1 MSSDSTNFP
10 TDHWIIDIGMNDGK
24 DTEYYAKRGFKV
36 VSFEANPVLVEAARS
51 KFQNRYPQI
60 EIRNLAISDDQGE
73 LTFYVNKFNS
83 AWSSLDEVLGARRD
97 GAEQI
102 KVASCNLV
110 NELAALSEL
119 IHYVKIDIEGFDH
132 IALRQILKLP
142 HLPQYV
148 SVENGSEA
156 MLKDLRSSGY
166 SGFKFSN
173 QRYVPAQSVPEA
185 SPHGKII
192 EHDFLISSSGVFG
205 EDLVGRW
212 LTYEEAI
219 AVNEGLSYGRKK
231 APNNLWADSVG
242 WFDLHAKLG

>member
-36 VSFEANPVLVEAARS
+36 VSFEANPALVEAARL
-51 KFQNRYPQI
+51 KFQDRHPRVD
-60 EIRNLAISDDQGE
+60 IRNLAISDDQGE

-83 AWSSLDEVLGARRD
+83 AWSSLDEVLGARRE
-97 GAEQI
+97 GAEEI

-110 NELAALSEL
+110 DELGEFSER

-132 IALRQILKLP
+132 IALRQVLKLP
-142 HLPQYV
+142 HLPKYV
-148 SVENGSEA
+148 SVENGSEE
-156 MLKDLRSSGY
+156 MLRDLRNAGY
-166 SGFKFSN
+166 AGFKFSN
-173 QRYVPAQSVPEA
+173 QRYVSAQSVSET
-185 SPHGKII
+185 SPHGKIV
-192 EHDFLISSSGVFG
+192 EHNFLISSSGVFG

-212 LTYEEAI
+212 LTFDEAI
-219 AVNEGLSYGRKK
+219 AVNEGLSYARKK